1 MIKEPENYEIYKL
14 IFEII
19 NPNQIRAISTDTR
32 MVFLR
37 DHLLADPST
46 LNLIKPTLMGHKL
59 LAFNPGNPIWRVP
72 HLSYNYHYVNLNRDY
87 VNQPIGLQLHVLRN
101 SLPDSKYPSYVT
113 ELLFIKSLQGKE
125 FYPAWIQQNI
135 EFRMARNAACIEIK
149 LLLAADS
156 TQMSL
161 AEACGIQIGDRI
173 VEGKT

>member
-1 MIKEPENYEIYKL
+1 MLCYFNFLIQSDQFL
-14 IFEII
+14 AIFEII

-46 LNLIKPTLMGHKL
+46 SNIIKPTLMGHTL
-59 LAFNPGNPIWRVP
+59 WAFNPGNPIWRVP

-125 FYPAWIQQNI
+125 FYPV
-135 EFRMARNAACIEIK
+135 
-149 LLLAADS
+149 
-156 TQMSL
+156 SL
-161 AEACGIQIGDRI
+161 NRENHWT
-173 VEGKT
+173 E